1 MLQYTSKI
9 NELKETISDLEIQ
22 AELQHKSKQ
31 KFINFVKENILK

>member
-22 AELQHKSKQ
+22 AELQNKSKQ